1 MPSGSDV
8 MLARM
13 AHRKA
18 SSSIDPNDTIL
29 AAIVERIV
37 GRFHPEQIILFG
49 SRARGTAHRES
60 DVDLLVVMPF
70 AGSRL
75 KVAVEIRKALRGLG
89 VAKDIVVMTPEEFAA
104 RKEIPGT
111 LAYPA
116 FHEGRILHAA

>member
-1 MPSGSDV
+1 

-13 AHRKA
+13 TRRDA
-18 SSSIDPNDTIL
+18 SPSTDPEDTIL

-37 GRFHPEQIILFG
+37 ARFHPAQIILFG

-60 DVDLLVVMPF
+60 DIDLLVVMPF
-70 AGSRL
+70 SGSRL
-75 KVAVEIRKALRGLG
+75 KVAVEIRKVLRGLG